1 MKAVIR
7 KLFVFILS
15 LVLVFTINSPI
26 NALPKNIDD
35 EVNAA
40 QQELENASALVRE
53 VAAELA
59 EIRKKLPIAEAA
71 LKKARAE
78 LAVAQEKDRQA
89 AEKLAELESQ
99 LEITQK
105 TYDQTR
111 SFVADVARTI
121 YQDGPLATLEIIL
134 GATDPNDFSQKL
146 MAMQTYIGNQNAKIA
161 QLETIKA
168 QLETEQAAVAAQ
180 KVILEQEKAAALEAA
195 KRAKAAEEEVLRLIA
210 KQKAALA
217 KAESEREATRKRYEQ
232 LRAEQIR
239 LQQLARLRAGLGGS
253 IPGELYWPVQGARIS
268 QNVGPRRHPVFGYRS
283 CHTGMDLAAGT
294 GTPIGAA
301 ATGIVT
307 AVTTLRAY
315 GRVIVIAHNG
325 GLSTMY
331 AHLSRFNVSVGQGVA
346 VGDTIGFVGSSGWS
360 TGPHLHFEVHVNGT
374 PFNPLG
380 WFGSAKVPVSC

>member
-1 MKAVIR
+1 MRAVIR
-7 KLFVFILS
+7 KIFIFILS
-15 LVLVFTINSPI
+15 VTLVFSLNNPVT
-26 NALPKNIDD
+26 ALPKNIDD

-105 TYDQTR
+105 TFDQTR

-146 MAMQTYIGNQNAKIA
+146 MAMQTYIGNQNAKIE

-180 KVILEQEKAAALEAA
+180 KIILEKEKAAALDAA
-195 KRAKAAEEEVLRLIA
+195 QRAKAAEEEVLRLIA

-253 IPGELYWPVQGARIS
+253 IPGELYWPVQGARLS

-294 GTPIGAA
+294 GTPIAAA

-374 PFNPLG
+374 PYNPLG

>member
-15 LVLVFTINSPI
+15 LALVFTINSPI

-35 EVNAA
+35 DVNAA

-146 MAMQTYIGNQNAKIA
+146 MAMQTYIGNQNAKIE

-253 IPGELYWPVQGARIS
+253 IPGELYWPVQGARLS

>member
-15 LVLVFTINSPI
+15 LSLVFSINNPI
-26 NALPKNIDD
+26 YALPKNIDD

-146 MAMQTYIGNQNAKIA
+146 MAMQTYIGNQNAKIE

-253 IPGELYWPVQGARIS
+253 IPGELYWPVQGARLS

-346 VGDTIGFVGSSGWS
+346 VGDTVGFVGSSGWS

>member
-7 KLFVFILS
+7 KIFVFVLS
-15 LVLVFTINSPI
+15 IALVFTINNPVS
-26 NALPKNIDD
+26 ALPKNIDD
-35 EVNAA
+35 DVNAA

-146 MAMQTYIGNQNAKIA
+146 MAMQTYIGNQNAKIE

-180 KVILEQEKAAALEAA
+180 KVILEKEKAAALEAA
-195 KRAKAAEEEVLRLIA
+195 KRAKAAEEEVIRLIA
-210 KQKAALA
+210 KQKTALA

-253 IPGELYWPVQGARIS
+253 IPGELYWPVQGARVS

-294 GTPIGAA
+294 GTPIAAA

>member
-15 LVLVFTINSPI
+15 IALVFTINSPI
-26 NALPKNIDD
+26 YALPKNIDD

-146 MAMQTYIGNQNAKIA
+146 MAMQTYIGNQNAKIE

-253 IPGELYWPVQGARIS
+253 IPGELYWPVQGARLS

-360 TGPHLHFEVHVNGT
+360 TGPHLHFEVHINGT

>member
-15 LVLVFTINSPI
+15 IALVFTINSPI
-26 NALPKNIDD
+26 YALPKNIDD

-121 YQDGPLATLEIIL
+121 YQEGPLATLEIIL

-146 MAMQTYIGNQNAKIA
+146 MAMQTYIGNQNAKIE

-253 IPGELYWPVQGARIS
+253 IPGELYWPVQGARLS

-360 TGPHLHFEVHVNGT
+360 TGPHLHFEVHINGT

>member
-7 KLFVFILS
+7 KIFVFILS
-15 LVLVFTINSPI
+15 ITLVFAINNSTS
-26 NALPKNIDD
+26 ALPKNIDD
-35 EVNAA
+35 DVNAA

-59 EIRKKLPIAEAA
+59 EIRKKLPIAEAT

-134 GATDPNDFSQKL
+134 GATDPNDFNQKL
-146 MAMQTYIGNQNAKIA
+146 MAMQTYIGNQNAKIE

-180 KVILEQEKAAALEAA
+180 KIILEKEKAAALEAA
-195 KRAKAAEEEVLRLIA
+195 KRAKAAEEEVIRLIA

-253 IPGELYWPVQGARIS
+253 IPGELYWPVQGARLS

-294 GTPIGAA
+294 GTPIAAA

>member
-7 KLFVFILS
+7 KIFVFVLS
-15 LVLVFTINSPI
+15 IALVFTINNPVS
-26 NALPKNIDD
+26 ALPKNIDD
-35 EVNAA
+35 DVNAA

-59 EIRKKLPIAEAA
+59 EIRKKLPIAEAV

-146 MAMQTYIGNQNAKIA
+146 MAMQTYIGNQNAKIE

-180 KVILEQEKAAALEAA
+180 KDILEKEKAAALEAA
-195 KRAKAAEEEVLRLIA
+195 KRAKAAEEEVIRLIA

-253 IPGELYWPVQGARIS
+253 IPGELYWPVQGARVS

-294 GTPIGAA
+294 GTPIAAA

>member
-1 MKAVIR
+1 MKAIVR
-7 KLFVFILS
+7 KVFIFILS
-15 LVLVFTINSPI
+15 VTLVFSINNPGS
-26 NALPKNIDD
+26 ALPKNIDD

-111 SFVADVARTI
+111 SFVADVARSI

-146 MAMQTYIGNQNAKIA
+146 MAMQTYIGNQNAKIE

-180 KVILEQEKAAALEAA
+180 KIILEQEKAAALEAA

-253 IPGELYWPVQGARIS
+253 IPGELYWPVQGARLS

-374 PFNPLG
+374 PYNPLG

>member
-15 LVLVFTINSPI
+15 LSLVFTINSPI
-26 NALPKNIDD
+26 YALPKNIDD

-121 YQDGPLATLEIIL
+121 YQEGPLATLEIIL

-146 MAMQTYIGNQNAKIA
+146 MAMQTYIGNQNAKIE

-253 IPGELYWPVQGARIS
+253 IPGELYWPVQGARLS

-360 TGPHLHFEVHVNGT
+360 TGPHLHFEVHINGT

>member
-15 LVLVFTINSPI
+15 LSLVFTINSPI
-26 NALPKNIDD
+26 YALPKNIDD

-253 IPGELYWPVQGARIS
+253 IPGELYWPVQGARLS

>member
-15 LVLVFTINSPI
+15 LALVFTINSPI

-146 MAMQTYIGNQNAKIA
+146 MAMQTYIGNQNAKIE

-253 IPGELYWPVQGARIS
+253 IPGELYWPVQGARLS

>member
-15 LVLVFTINSPI
+15 LSLVFTINSPI
-26 NALPKNIDD
+26 YALPKNIDD

-121 YQDGPLATLEIIL
+121 YQEGPLATLEIIL

-146 MAMQTYIGNQNAKIA
+146 MAMQTYIGNQNAKIE

-253 IPGELYWPVQGARIS
+253 IPGELYWPVQGARLS

>member
-15 LVLVFTINSPI
+15 LALVFTINSPI

-121 YQDGPLATLEIIL
+121 YQEGPLATLEIIL

-146 MAMQTYIGNQNAKIA
+146 MAMQTYIGNQNAKIE

-253 IPGELYWPVQGARIS
+253 IPGELYWPVQGARLS

>member
-7 KLFVFILS
+7 KIFVFVLS
-15 LVLVFTINSPI
+15 IALVFTINNPVS
-26 NALPKNIDD
+26 ALPKNIDD
-35 EVNAA
+35 DVNAA

-146 MAMQTYIGNQNAKIA
+146 MAMQTYIGNQNAKIE

-180 KVILEQEKAAALEAA
+180 KVILEKEKAAALEAA
-195 KRAKAAEEEVLRLIA
+195 KRAKAAEEEVIRLIA

-253 IPGELYWPVQGARIS
+253 IPGELYWPVQGARVS

-294 GTPIGAA
+294 GTPIAAA

>member
-7 KLFVFILS
+7 KIFVFVLS
-15 LVLVFTINSPI
+15 IALVFTINNPVS
-26 NALPKNIDD
+26 ALPKNIDD
-35 EVNAA
+35 DVNAA

-146 MAMQTYIGNQNAKIA
+146 MAMQTYIGNQNAKIE

-180 KVILEQEKAAALEAA
+180 KVILEKEKAAALEAA
-195 KRAKAAEEEVLRLIA
+195 KRAKAAEEEVIRLIA

-253 IPGELYWPVQGARIS
+253 IPGELYWPVQGARLS

-294 GTPIGAA
+294 GTPIAAA

>member
-1 MKAVIR
+1 MKVVIR
-7 KLFVFILS
+7 KIFIFILS
-15 LVLVFTINSPI
+15 ITLVFSINSPVT
-26 NALPKNIDD
+26 ALPKNIDD

-111 SFVADVARTI
+111 SFVADVARSI

-146 MAMQTYIGNQNAKIA
+146 MAMQTYIGNQNAKIE

-180 KVILEQEKAAALEAA
+180 KVILEKEKAAALDAA

-315 GRVIVIAHNG
+315 GRVVVVAHNG

-380 WFGSAKVPVSC
+380 WFGSEKVPVSC